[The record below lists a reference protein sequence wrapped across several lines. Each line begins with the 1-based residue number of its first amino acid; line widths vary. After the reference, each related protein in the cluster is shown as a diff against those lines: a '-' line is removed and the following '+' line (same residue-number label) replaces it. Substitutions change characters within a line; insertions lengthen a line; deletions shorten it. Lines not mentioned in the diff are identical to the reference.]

1 LNDFEELHKSNQ
13 ILNRLVEEQQRIT
26 KTYIEQL
33 QKKQMLDKLRIVLQ
47 SKDTFA
53 EEAAP
58 LICNILD
65 SDVVLVHLNKPDL
78 WPVIAYSKTQDAVE
92 PCKTQSS
99 TAALNL
105 KEVVTIADMKND
117 PAWLT
122 SSLQHLDSSLSV
134 PMITDEGEAF
144 GVLEVLR
151 KSKPYDSATQLLG
164 QQVASYIQPS
174 LLTHFLNH
182 DEVVLSTPLTEI
194 SPKDQIIQLA
204 MLLNSLRT
212 SVGRVVPCETCCIYF
227 IDQLA
232 NTALTQKSEFS
243 DCLEVNLEADT
254 VLGYTYK
261 SRRTLLM
268 PQDKTPTLKDSGL
281 YSNCSVVC
289 VPVHSVVRSE
299 VVQGLIIMTRTE
311 NFNQVEVRALSRVAE
326 HLACLLDQSYSDA
339 LPMLKLL
346 SNAANLNRDDPGFA
360 SFTRS
365 NSTQVSLLSNL
376 TGLVDVTP
384 KRIID
389 LKPVLLSLGSEQFYP
404 LKQLS
409 QNLRRIIPCQHSKLF
424 LIDDSQSNLFD
435 VLTESLVKISGL
447 SKMAILSKHSVV
459 VNGSASRRP
468 NFDRYCDSL
477 GLEQMTESFLCVP
490 VLDFFNSVI
499 GVMTFVNSPVYF
511 SEEDIKLAEFVA
523 LIPRELSKLDDNQLA
538 NWTSLVKAERK
549 HKNLQHWFKQVTIVS
564 SSSNQKATFAKD
576 ILLALNTNP
585 DAKTLFKYALLV
597 VRAITN
603 AEEASVIYRT
613 NEVFTEFN
621 KDGNF
626 MTCRTPDHLVKD
638 VMDSNQILTLE
649 ANPDAGSDFANMLL
663 IPLRYN
669 DRTTGILKAV
679 NKKDESTSLLSVFTR
694 QDEKMLMELSGFM
707 GEAVLALSQDKEVN
721 LEKLYEKVREI
732 ATSLNTYT
740 LLSVIRTAAQNLLNC
755 DRGTVF
761 TREGE
766 FLVVKA
772 QALEQE
778 VPLNYRVPVGSGI
791 VGCVVQTGATE
802 IIADVYQ
809 DPRFNN
815 EMDLRTGYR
824 TRSVLCMPVKDTE
837 GKVIAALQMINKRNG
852 SFTPEDAELL
862 DLFTE
867 QVGSVLQSTSLFN
880 KTLEE
885 SCQLYNILSSLGS
898 NILVIDQQGRLIFS
912 NKPIESLF
920 GVAERLAKR
929 SHFAVWLR
937 DNTTLVQDITQVL
950 EHPTRKIERQSQ
962 KLVTTQLMRSGTLSS
977 LEVLRQSKA
986 QTKTFNYVIQ
996 GLANLFSKKNV
1007 GAVLIF
1013 EDATEFEAL
1022 RSKFAD
1028 MEIKIKDLTSPVQ
1041 METNLQKCLKQLT
1054 KLAQS
1059 VSSQG
1064 EKDSIQEVIDSLRA
1078 GNLHSPQ
1085 IVSGGLDSLNADLRA
1100 LRDFM
1105 TAEYLDTSSVSSSS
1119 KASMP
1124 HHSSEVGMHLELTE
1138 LRDWNLNVF
1147 EIENFNP
1154 LIISMLD
1161 DFDLFGHL
1169 GLNRGTFITFTE
1181 EIHSLCEIRKNPFHN
1196 FMHCFTVMH
1205 SVYMLL
1211 VSTPAKACFSPTDI
1225 LALLVAA
1232 LVHDVDHTGRGN
1244 AFEINKGSHLALLY
1258 HDKSVLEQHHAAVA
1272 FLTMQRSDCNIFES
1286 IDPEVRKRM
1295 RLLMIAAILDTDMA
1309 AHFRILPEL
1318 KARFEALTESPF
1330 GSRDNDT
1337 KTFGGFL
1344 LHCSDLGHPAKDFT
1358 LCSRWSQL
1366 VCQEFSAQ
1374 NREEVELGL
1383 PVTEFMKDLHKP
1395 IVYYK
1400 NEINFLTFV
1409 ILPLWKC
1416 AQGWLG
1422 SSVAHC
1428 VDNIEANMKIMQLKL
1443 AEETAKESR
1452 TDS

>member
-1 LNDFEELHKSNQ
+1 VD
-13 ILNRLVEEQQRIT
+13 EQQRIT

-33 QKKQMLDKLRIVLQ
+33 QKKQMVDKLRIVLQ

-58 LICNILD
+58 LICSILD
-65 SDVVLVHLNKPDL
+65 SEVVLIHLNKPDL
-78 WPVIAYSKTQDAVE
+78 CPVIAYSKTQVAVE

-99 TAALNL
+99 AAALNL
-105 KEVVTIADMKND
+105 KEVVTIADMKHD
-117 PAWLT
+117 PAWMT
-122 SSLQHLDSSLSV
+122 SSLQHLESSLSV
-134 PMITDEGEAF
+134 PLVTDEGEAF

-151 KSKPYDSATQLLG
+151 KSKPYDSAAQLLG
-164 QQVASYIQPS
+164 QQVASYILPS

-182 DEVVLSTPLTEI
+182 DEVVLSTPWTEM
-194 SPKDQIIQLA
+194 SPKDQIVQLA
-204 MLLNSLRT
+204 VLLNSLHT

-232 NTALTQKSEFS
+232 NTAITQKSEFS
-243 DCLEVNLEADT
+243 DCLEVTLEADT
-254 VLGYTYK
+254 VLGYAYK
-261 SRRTLLM
+261 SKRALLL
-268 PQDKTPTLKDSGL
+268 PQDRTPTLKDSGL

-299 VVQGLIIMTRTE
+299 VVQGLILMTRTE
-311 NFNQVEVRALSRVAE
+311 IFSQVEVNSLSRVAE

-346 SNAANLNRDDPGFA
+346 SNAANLDRSDPGFT
-360 SFTRS
+360 SLIRS
-365 NSTQVSLLSNL
+365 NSSQVNLLSSL
-376 TGLVDVTP
+376 TGLADVTP
-384 KRIID
+384 KRILE
-389 LKPVLLSLGSEQFYP
+389 LKPVLQSLASEQFYP

-409 QNLRRIIPCQHSKLF
+409 QNLRRIIPCQHSKFF

-435 VLTESLVKISGL
+435 VLTESLVKISGM

-468 NFDRYCDSL
+468 SFDKYCDSL

-549 HKNLQHWFKQVTIVS
+549 HKSLQHWFKQVTIVS
-564 SSSNQKATFAKD
+564 SNSNQKATFAKD

-603 AEEASVIYRT
+603 AEETSVIYRT

-626 MTCRTPDHLVKD
+626 MTCRTADHLVKD

-649 ANPDAGSDFANMLL
+649 SSPDADSDYANMLL
-663 IPLRYN
+663 IPLRFN
-669 DRTTGILKAV
+669 DRTTGVLKAV

-815 EMDLRTGYR
+815 EMDKRTGYR

-852 SFTPEDAELL
+852 SFTTEDAELL

-885 SCQLYNILSSLGS
+885 SCQLYNILNSLGN
-898 NILVIDQQGRLIFS
+898 NILVLDQQGRLIFS
-912 NKPIESLF
+912 NKPVESLF
-920 GVAERLAKR
+920 GVSERLAKR

-937 DNTTLVQDITQVL
+937 ENATLVQDITKVFEQ
-950 EHPTRKIERQSQ
+950 PTRKIERQSQ
-962 KLVTTQLMRSGTLSS
+962 KLVKTQLLRSGTLSS

-1013 EDATEFEAL
+1013 EDASEFEAL

-1041 METNLQKCLKQLT
+1041 METNFQKCLKKLT

-1059 VSSQG
+1059 VSLQG

-1085 IVSGGLDSLNADLRA
+1085 IITGGLEGLNADLRA

-1105 TAEYLDTSSVSSSS
+1105 TAECLDTSSVSSS
-1119 KASMP
+1119 KASLS
-1124 HHSSEVGMHLELTE
+1124 HDTREVGIHLELAE

-1169 GLNRGTFITFTE
+1169 GLNRGTFINFTD
-1181 EIHSLCEIRKNPFHN
+1181 EIHNLCEIRKNPFHN

-1211 VSTPAKACFSPTDI
+1211 VSTPAKACFCPTDI

-1272 FLTMQRSDCNIFES
+1272 FLTMQRSNCNIFDN
-1286 IDPEVRKRM
+1286 IDAEAKKRM

-1309 AHFRILPEL
+1309 AHFRILPEM
-1318 KARFEALTESPF
+1318 KARFEALTDNPF

-1337 KTFGGFL
+1337 KSFAGFL

-1374 NREEVELGL
+1374 SREEVELGL
-1383 PVTEFMKDLHKP
+1383 PITEFMKDLHKP
-1395 IVYYK
+1395 TVYYK
-1400 NEINFLTFV
+1400 NEINFLNFV

-1422 SSVAHC
+1422 SSVSHC

-1443 AEETAKESR
+1443 AEETDKQSR
-1452 TDS
+1452 RSS